1 MLEKMAAKNGA
12 ERVDA
17 IRTRLERVGREY
29 GILFN
34 FEGRTGNTRDSHR
47 LIRIAGREKQ
57 KEVVERLFE
66 SHFEQGG
73 DITSKDLL
81 LGIAKAVDLG
91 HDDKVLNLILSSN
104 AVSGVVD
111 GMGRQARESGVTSVP
126 TIEINGVRLEG
137 ALEPSEYY
145 QIFVEASKSI
155 DA

>member
-29 GILFN
+29 GIHFN
-34 FEGRTGNTRDSHR
+34 VEGRTGNTWASHR

-57 KEVVERLFE
+57 KEVVERFFE

-111 GMGRQARESGVTSVP
+111 GMARQARESGVTSVP

-137 ALEPSEYY
+137 ALDPSEFY
-145 QIFVEASKSI
+145 QALVEASKSMH
-155 DA
+155 A